1 MVFMDLSTTLTY
13 CGLKMSTG
21 SGYVENL
28 SIDVVDNKFFCR
40 KVSTSDEYWFK
51 KVMIGN
57 IYG

>member
-1 MVFMDLSTTLTY
+1 MVFIDLSTTLTY
-13 CGLKMSTG
+13 CDSKTSTS

-28 SIDVVDNKFFCR
+28 SIYVVDNKNICR
-40 KVSTSDEYWFK
+40 KVSTSDEYWLK